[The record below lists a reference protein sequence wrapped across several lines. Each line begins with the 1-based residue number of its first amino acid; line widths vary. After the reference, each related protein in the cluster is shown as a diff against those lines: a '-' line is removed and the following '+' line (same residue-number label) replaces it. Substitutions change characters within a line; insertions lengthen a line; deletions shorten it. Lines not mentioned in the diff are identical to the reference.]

1 MKTFIFLNG
10 EPPEKTWILNELK
23 DISYKICV
31 DGASEYMKSF
41 GIIPDLIVGDL
52 DSMHKDTKEYFQ
64 EMGVEFLEFNPKKN
78 KTDTEIAVDIAVEK
92 KFEEI
97 IFYGALGRR
106 IDHTLG
112 NLGMLYYSHKNGL
125 KASIKDEKNQ
135 IWICESELNIT
146 GEAGDLLSV
155 IPYKNDLIGITLQ
168 GLEYPLEDFTMEFGS
183 SRGISN
189 VFLEDEASV
198 KLKSGIAL
206 VIKSKE

>member
-23 DISYKICV
+23 DSSYKICV

-52 DSMHKDTKEYFQ
+52 DSMHKDTKKYFQ
-64 EMGVEFLEFNPKKN
+64 KMEVEFLEFNPKKN

-92 KFEEI
+92 KFEEV

-112 NLGMLYYSHKNGL
+112 NLGMLYYSHKKGL

-135 IWICESELNIT
+135 IWICESELKIS
-146 GEAGDLLSV
+146 GEVGDLLSV

-168 GLEYPLEDFTMEFGS
+168 GLEYPLEDFTMECGS

-189 VFLEDEASV
+189 VFLKDEASV
-198 KLKSGIAL
+198 KLKRGIAL